1 MLHSRLT
8 HALRFIT
15 IALVLVSTAATSAA
29 WATPISDK
37 YAQLGGAAG
46 FLGQPI
52 IAETWAPDGEG
63 RYRHYEGG
71 SIYWHPRTGAHE
83 VHGLIRQRWAQLNW
97 ERGYLGYPVTD
108 EINTVDGGGRVSRF
122 EGGELIWRKKTNT
135 VREVK
140 ASDLVVELPFP
151 AGETWYVIQSHAG
164 AGGSHVG
171 QFSYCWDFRRIGAQA
186 DSNGDP
192 FTAVANGR
200 IVHAD
205 DSYGSGKGNP
215 GNVVVQR
222 LGPSRYASYLHN
234 MPGSYTAHVGA
245 GSLFLPQVLPWS
257 NRPSASTGAV
267 LATMGDTGTG
277 VGAYH
282 LHFCVTT
289 APDRPGYKPFESVP
303 VSFRNYEMREKISI
317 FWTDVAQ
324 GVPRAGQQLRR
335 KGTQGSAA
343 INASATPNGSGVV
356 TAAVK
361 LVGAG
366 QPASSGVL
374 TLTVRSAWGE
384 PLKAVTRPIGSLTT
398 GPWLATITG
407 VPAYTGLKVV
417 VTYSGAWSMPTSGG
431 SIGGESSSFS
441 LPADTSTI
449 VPVDLK
455 VGQVPK

>member
-1 MLHSRLT
+1 M
-8 HALRFIT
+8 RFIT
-15 IALVLVSTAATSAA
+15 IALVLISSAVTSAA

-46 FLGQPI
+46 FLGQPT
-52 IAETWAPDGEG
+52 IAETATPDAVG
-63 RYRHYEGG
+63 RFRHYEGG

-83 VHGLIRQRWAQLNW
+83 VHGLIRQRWAELSW
-97 ERGYLGYPVTD
+97 ELGYLGYPVTD

-122 EGGELIWRKKTNT
+122 EGGELIWNEKTNA

-151 AGETWYVIQSHAG
+151 PGETWNVIQAHGVAATDSHFGRFA
-164 AGGSHVG
+164 
-171 QFSYCWDFRRIGAQA
+171 YCWDFERVGDQA
-186 DSNGDP
+186 DSNGEP

-205 DSYGSGKGNP
+205 DSYGSGGDNP
-215 GNVVVQR
+215 GNVIVQR

-234 MPGSYTAHVGA
+234 KAGSYSTHFGA
-245 GSLFLPQVLPWS
+245 GSLFLPQAMPWS
-257 NRPSASTGAV
+257 NRPSASTGEV
-267 LATMGDTGTG
+267 LATMGDTGAN

-303 VSFRNYEMREKISI
+303 VSFRNYEMSDKLG
-317 FWTDVAQ
+317 FLWTDVAQ
-324 GVPRAGQQLRR
+324 GVPRAGQLLRR

-343 INASATPNGSGVV
+343 INASAAPNGFGVV

-361 LVGAG
+361 LVGPG

-374 TLTVRSAWGE
+374 TLTVMSTWGE
-384 PLKAVTRPIGSLTT
+384 PLKTVTRPIGNITA

-407 VPAYTGLKVV
+407 VPAYT
-417 VTYSGAWSMPTSGG
+417 TRA
-431 SIGGESSSFS
+431 
-441 LPADTSTI
+441 
-449 VPVDLK
+449 
-455 VGQVPK
+455 